1 MKIEKM
7 KSMTPSIACTFCRP
21 HLQFWRMV
29 APSLALFG
37 LVAFPSAYAEPLLTD
52 WQLHHPSEATRA
64 LIHKKKFA
72 LALLVAQTSLAQQ
85 NSHDKKAQ
93 MTVGDWRLDPT
104 AQDLTFRLLTPAQ
117 LGRVHYADMYNLEG
131 VAYQGLNKHVKAEA
145 SFRQAT
151 VLNPQHCL
159 AHSNLGGALIK
170 QGRYDDAFRSLNKAI
185 QINERF
191 HSAYHNRALVFRARN
206 QFDLERKDLETW
218 RHWLKQNAVDGLNL
232 SYLSRFEFVRGML
245 LKNPPSAKNFVALGV
260 LNKELLK
267 LTESEKCFQSALKL
281 DPKLLEA
288 HWAHGLLLLSEQQY
302 DAALKEFSQAIA
314 IDGTFSIPY
323 FNRAQVYSLSHKY
336 DLAVADYTKFI
347 DISAKPP
354 ELLVEAYANRAVC
367 YGQLKRFGAGI
378 KDTEMALTLKPA
390 PLVRASI
397 LSTRGTLYEALGDKV
412 KAVKSYEEAMA
423 CAPDD
428 KRIMAQRGKLMLS
441 LGEYEQ
447 ATIDLNTAASVE
459 VGDVPKTAP
468 SQADLRGQIAHYNKL
483 IALFPD
489 KSLDSLYNRGLLYLT
504 MGDAARAADDM
515 QAVVVQTKVS
525 TATSDSA
532 VCYGSIALRMQKK
545 SAAAD
550 EMLKAYKRKARSQ
563 PAEPEVAYFL
573 KGAKT
578 APLVKLLLFKAKHNA
593 KAMTLLG
600 LEAYALN
607 DKDGA
612 RKYLS
617 EVRNTGDPSADEY
630 ALAVSYLK
638 RLGKN

>member
-1 MKIEKM
+1 MNGI
-7 KSMTPSIACTFCRP
+7 TFCRP
-21 HLQFWRMV
+21 HLHFLRVV
-29 APSLALFG
+29 APSLALLG
-37 LVAFPSAYAEPLLTD
+37 LAAFPPAYAEPLLTD
-52 WQLHHPSEATRA
+52 WQLNHPSEATRA

-72 LALLVAQTSLAQQ
+72 IALLVAQTSLAQQ
-85 NSHDKKAQ
+85 KSHDKKAQ
-93 MTVGDWRLDPT
+93 ITVGDWRLDPT

-131 VAYQGLNKHVKAEA
+131 VAYQGLNKHDKAET
-145 SFRQAT
+145 SFRQAI

-170 QGRYDDAFRSLNKAI
+170 QGKLDEAFSSLNKAI
-185 QINERF
+185 HINERF
-191 HSAYHNRALVFRARN
+191 HSAYHNRALVYRARN
-206 QFDLERKDLETW
+206 QFDLERKDLEAW
-218 RHWLKQNAVDGLNL
+218 RHWQKQNAVEGLNL

-267 LTESEKCFQSALKL
+267 FSESEKCFQSALRL

-302 DAALKEFSQAIA
+302 AAALKEFSQAIA
-314 IDGTFSIPY
+314 IDGTFSVPY
-323 FNRAQVYSLSHKY
+323 FNRAQVYSLLHKY

-347 DISAKPP
+347 AISAKPP
-354 ELLVEAYANRAVC
+354 ELMVEAYANRAVC

-378 KDTEMALTLKPA
+378 KDTESALELKPV

-397 LSTRGTLYEALGDKV
+397 LSTRGTLYEALGDKA

-447 ATIDLNTAASVE
+447 ATVDLSTAASVE
-459 VGDVPKTAP
+459 VSDVSKVAP

-483 IALFPD
+483 ITMFPG

-504 MGDAARAADDM
+504 IGDVAKAAADM
-515 QAVVVQTKVS
+515 KAVVAQSKVS

-545 SAAAD
+545 PAAAD
-550 EMLKAYKRKARSQ
+550 DLLRAYKSKARSQ

-578 APLVKLLLFKAKHNA
+578 PPLAKLLLFKAKHNA

-607 DKDGA
+607 DMDDA

-617 EVRNTGDPSADEY
+617 AVRNTGDPSTDEY
-630 ALAVSYLK
+630 ALAMSYLK
-638 RLGKN
+638 RLGGT